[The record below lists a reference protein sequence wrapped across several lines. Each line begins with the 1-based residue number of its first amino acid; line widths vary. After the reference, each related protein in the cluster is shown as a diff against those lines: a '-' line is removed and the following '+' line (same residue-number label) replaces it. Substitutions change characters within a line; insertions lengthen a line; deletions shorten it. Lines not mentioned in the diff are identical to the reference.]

1 MDGQREYD
9 IRKGVKMIITKS
21 GEILEYF
28 LRENGIVVKDGDFS
42 ICLEYDETQKTQ
54 YARIAQLKQCLVE
67 SDYKALKFADGVL
80 SEEEYAPVRAER
92 QAWRDEINEIE
103 KTFTEPT
110 ITREEMDAAEA
121 AALENLAA
129 MQRKAEGVA
138 NDG

>member
-1 MDGQREYD
+1 MDGQRERD
-9 IRKGVKMIITKS
+9 IRKGVKMIITKN
-21 GEILEYF
+21 GTIIEYF

-42 ICLEYDETQKTQ
+42 ICLEYDEAQKAQ

-80 SEEEYAPVRAER
+80 SEKEYAPVRAER
-92 QAWRDEINEIE
+92 QAWRDEINKIE
-103 KTFTEPT
+103 ETFSEPT
-110 ITREEMDAAEA
+110 ITREEMNAAEA